1 MRPSRSST
9 LWSLAGI
16 CLLTFSAPQAWG
28 FAEEQT
34 DPTGQAN
41 ASTHH
46 LYLTRAL
53 AVCAGLDYAENVPDP
68 LSPTVIPHSKAKDAE
83 ILAFNDEMTDIGTI
97 CMQKNPNT
105 QKVAPFTGNTELIKC
120 VDKDTTWT
128 NCTPGN
134 IKPPAIKGD
143 ASTCPAGSDTTTE
156 VFPVVWGSQVAAG
169 APPPAGAWQPVL
181 GCFSQRFSPW
191 SPLFHFPEESDLSV
205 LRKFATEATS
215 LEARA
220 AYAYGPAGSNMWTGS
235 CFVRPTGPV
244 PTGDQVKPGSIEAFG
259 MYLHS
264 LGDFNSH
271 RMCRDN
277 WSGKDKQQGQPPPKP
292 TWYFH
297 TPGPG
302 VLPANALGVENCG
315 FNDHAFEFGC
325 ADSERRAGFLS
336 GSVNGAERVY
346 EALLEYAAKHG
357 KKPRVASVEAN
368 HQWLLR
374 QIQRYVT
381 LYQPSVLAG
390 QGSAVQQASA
400 QYRVNFAWQ
409 LLQACVAN
417 ANAKPDACLPDVPV
431 GGQCP
436 ANGMVCN
443 CSGGQK
449 YFPIVPECSAGSAS
463 QKKK

>member
-1 MRPSRSST
+1 MHEYRRST
-9 LWSLAGI
+9 LWSLAVCSLI
-16 CLLTFSAPQAWG
+16 TLSAPQAWG

-34 DPTGQAN
+34 DPNNQAN

-53 AVCAGLDYAENVPDP
+53 AVCAGLDYAEGVSNP
-68 LSPTVIPHSKAKDAE
+68 LMPVLPHSKAKDAE
-83 ILAFNDEMTDIGTI
+83 IIAFNDEMTDIGTI
-97 CMQKNPNT
+97 CMLKDSSSSQGI
-105 QKVAPFTGNTELIKC
+105 PFTGNTALDKC

-134 IKPPAIKGD
+134 IKPPAVKGNT
-143 ASTCPAGSDTTTE
+143 SLCPAGSDTTAE
-156 VFPVVWGSQVAAG
+156 VFPIVWGAQAASG
-169 APPPAGAWQPVL
+169 AQPAAGAWQPVL

-191 SPLFHFPEESDLSV
+191 SPLFHFPEESDLAV
-205 LRKFATEATS
+205 LRKFGTESTP

-220 AYAYGPAGSNMWTGS
+220 AYAYGPTGSNMWTGS
-235 CFVRPTGPV
+235 CFIRPTGAV
-244 PTGDQVKPGSIEAFG
+244 PTGDLKPGSIEAFG

-264 LGDFNSH
+264 IGDFNSH

-277 WSGKDKQQGQPPPKP
+277 WSTKNQQKGQPPPKP

-302 VLPANALGVENCG
+302 VLPENPLGVENCG

-325 ADSERRAGFLS
+325 ADTQRRAGFLT
-336 GSVNGAERVY
+336 GTLNGAERVY

-368 HQWLLR
+368 HQWLHR
-374 QIQRYVT
+374 QLQRYVT
-381 LYQPSVLAG
+381 LYQPSVLVN
-390 QGSAVQQASA
+390 QGGAIQQAAA
-400 QYRVNFAWQ
+400 QFRVNFTWN

-417 ANAKPDACLPDVPV
+417 ANAKPDACLPDIPV

-436 ANGMVCN
+436 ATGMVCS
-443 CSGGQK
+443 CAGGQK
-449 YFPIVPECSAGSAS
+449 YFPLVPECSASS
-463 QKKK
+463 SSKKTK